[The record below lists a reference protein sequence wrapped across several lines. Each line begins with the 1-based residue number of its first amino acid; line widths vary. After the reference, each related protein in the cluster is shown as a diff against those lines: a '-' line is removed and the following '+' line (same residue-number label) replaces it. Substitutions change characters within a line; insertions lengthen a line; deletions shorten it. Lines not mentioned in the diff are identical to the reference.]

1 MKRATLVSLVLMI
14 PVLCGGCAVD
24 ALTWAL
30 TGFGM
35 VSGLY
40 QPDYG
45 SKPDPPRVCRAVH
58 GQARRRERRA
68 RVSPGAESAGLSV
81 RARAAVILDAVG
93 LPNHSPTRLT
103 GVLLAAR
110 LSRNI
115 GRFG

>member
-14 PVLCGGCAVD
+14 PVLCGGCTVD

-45 SKPDPPRVCRAVH
+45 SKPDPPVWVEPYMAKRADGTDVLAYRPKPN
-58 GQARRRERRA
+58 Q
-68 RVSPGAESAGLSV
+68 PGCQ
-81 RARAAVILDAVG
+81 
-93 LPNHSPTRLT
+93 
-103 GVLLAAR
+103 
-110 LSRNI
+110 
-115 GRFG
+115 